1 MKMRKQNYVVLILST
16 RLQLNG
22 MSLRGEI
29 PALSSTTSS
38 AIIDVDSVHFDM
50 PTYNA
55 GSLQE
60 CSIQYL
66 CKHKHL
72 HTGPITATTAAATAI
87 KDNADEKSSAAEDFS
102 TSSCSETEDED
113 SQAYR

>member
-1 MKMRKQNYVVLILST
+1 
-16 RLQLNG
+16 

-38 AIIDVDSVHFDM
+38 ERAIIDVDSVHFDM
-50 PTYNA
+50 PAYNA
-55 GSLQE
+55 GSHQE
-60 CSIQYL
+60 CNIQYL

-72 HTGPITATTAAATAI
+72 HTGPITATTAAATVI
-87 KDNADEKSSAAEDFS
+87 KDNSNEPVGLSTAAEDFS

-113 SQAYR
+113 SQAYRYHILLLCF